1 MHLAGLQLN
10 KMIRI
15 APEAF
20 FIMLGQ
26 GVAAL
31 GSIFQIRVLTGFLPP
46 AAYGELAL
54 ALTGAVLAQ
63 QLILGPIGTACERY
77 FAPSVESRELG
88 IYIRAVGALFAGG
101 TLALVA
107 ISVGLGLVLWA
118 VGWRSWLG
126 ILTPAF
132 VFAWISSA
140 NSILDGVQNAARQR
154 RIVAGHQ
161 GTGAWLRLGMILL
174 LSRYMHLGC
183 SGILWCFSISYL
195 LLICSQLFFL
205 ARTLRRLGYVAP
217 ASGASFRPLLS
228 SMYRYA
234 WPFSSWGIFTWIQT
248 SSDRWALGGF
258 AGFYELGLYQSLYQV
273 GYYPISMLTQFL
285 LQVCTPI
292 VFQRVGSGT
301 DARRRQMAEKLNNTL
316 TWIVLLAT
324 GIAAMLSVLGGHK
337 LLALVVAPAY
347 RSHSSLISIF
357 ILASG
362 CFAAGQIKALNL
374 MASFSTRQLIAPKV
388 ITAAVGT
395 ALIAVGAYWIGS
407 NGVAAAQF
415 VFSAFYLVWIFY
427 LDGKTSASRLT
438 VPEPM

>member
-1 MHLAGLQLN
+1 MT
-10 KMIRI
+10 RI

-31 GSIFQIRVLTGFLPP
+31 GSIFQIRILTGFLPP

-54 ALTGAVLAQ
+54 AMTGAVLAQ

-77 FAPSVESRELG
+77 FAPSTESHELG
-88 IYIRAVGALFAGG
+88 IYIRAVAALFKGG
-101 TLALVA
+101 TLILGA
-107 ISVGLGLVLWA
+107 ISLGLGAVLWLT
-118 VGWRSWLG
+118 GWQSWLG
-126 ILTPAF
+126 ILAPAF
-132 VFAWISSA
+132 VYAWISSA
-140 NSILDGVQNAARQR
+140 NSILDGIQNAARQR

-161 GTGAWLRLGMILL
+161 GAGAWLRLGMVLILA
-174 LSRYMHLGC
+174 RYMRVEC

-205 ARTLRRLGYVAP
+205 ARTLRRLGYEAP
-217 ASGASFRPLLS
+217 AGGESSQPLLK

-234 WPFSSWGIFTWIQT
+234 WPFSSWGVFTWIQA

-258 AGFYELGLYQSLYQV
+258 AGLYQLGLYQSLYQV

-292 VFQRVGSGT
+292 IFQRAGNGK
-301 DARRRQMAEKLNNTL
+301 DAGRKQTAEKLNNAL
-316 TWIVLLAT
+316 TWIILLAT
-324 GIAAMLSVLGGHK
+324 GVATAISVLGGHN
-337 LLALVVAPAY
+337 LLALVLAPAY
-347 RSHSSLISIF
+347 RVHSSLISVF

-374 MASFSTRQLIAPKV
+374 MASFSTRRLIVPKV
-388 ITAAVGT
+388 VTSLVGT
-395 ALIAVGAYWIGS
+395 ALIAAGAFWFGS
-407 NGVAAAQF
+407 NGVAAAQLG
-415 VFSAFYLVWIFY
+415 FSAFYLTWIFY
-427 LDGKTSASRLT
+427 LDGKTSTARLA
-438 VPEPM
+438 VPEPA